1 MADIISSK
9 MADKPEL
16 QQDLAGKVALVTGAS
31 RGIGRAI
38 ALQLASR
45 GASVL
50 GTCSSTASVHHIES
64 IAQEVQELYK
74 SSGHCAPVIVGIA
87 ANVLA
92 QESPLLIAET
102 IENTFD
108 SKLDIVIN
116 NAAYYEFR
124 QMGELDADYVDKLL
138 LGNVHNLIM
147 LMETCFKKGL
157 IQPNSRIVNVS
168 SDTTRTSLPFPEMFV
183 FTCTKAAMESLTR
196 SWSDILS
203 RHETTLG
210 TTVNTLA
217 VGPTATDALL
227 NAPVHLQ
234 TRAAE
239 VLRSGTSVA
248 GGVGHPQDIADIVGL
263 LVSEKSRWINGSV
276 VCATG
281 GLTKIL

>member
-1 MADIISSK
+1 MAGIDSLR
-9 MADKPEL
+9 MVDKPEL

-31 RGIGRAI
+31 RGIGRVI
-38 ALQLASR
+38 AVQLASR

-50 GTCSSTASVHHIES
+50 GTCSSTASVQQIES
-64 IAQEVQELYK
+64 IAQQVQELYK
-74 SSGHCAPVIVGIA
+74 STGHQAPVVVGIA

-92 QESPLLIAET
+92 HESPLPIAET
-102 IENTFD
+102 IEKRFNG
-108 SKLDIVIN
+108 KLDILIN
-116 NAAYYEFR
+116 NAAYCEFR
-124 QMGELDADYVDKLL
+124 QMGELDADYVQKML
-138 LGNVHNLIM
+138 LGNVHSLIM

-157 IQPNSRIVNVS
+157 IQPNSRVVNVS
-168 SDTTRTSLPFPEMFV
+168 SDTTRTNLPFPEMFV

-227 NAPVHLQ
+227 NAPVDLQ

-248 GGVGHPQDIADIVGL
+248 GGVGHPQDIADIAGL

>member
-1 MADIISSK
+1 MADIDSLR
-9 MADKPEL
+9 MANKPEL
-16 QQDLAGKVALVTGAS
+16 QQDLAGKVALW
-31 RGIGRAI
+31 
-38 ALQLASR
+38 
-45 GASVL
+45 SVSGNWSGDSL
-50 GTCSSTASVHHIES
+50 STSKPGSLSPGHLLFNSIE
-64 IAQEVQELYK
+64 K
-74 SSGHCAPVIVGIA
+74 
-87 ANVLA
+87 
-92 QESPLLIAET
+92 
-102 IENTFD
+102 TFD
-108 SKLDIVIN
+108 GKLDILIN
-116 NAAYYEFR
+116 NAAYYDFR
-124 QMGELDADYVDKLL
+124 QMGELDADYVQKLL

-168 SDTTRTSLPFPEMFV
+168 SDTTRTNLPFPQKSVPAPELTDECHSEMFV

-203 RHETTLG
+203 HHETTLG

-227 NAPVHLQ
+227 NAPVDLQ

-248 GGVGHPQDIADIVGL
+248 GGVGHPQDIADIAGL
-263 LVSEKSRWINGSV
+263 LASEKSRWINGSV

-281 GLTKIL
+281 GLIKIL

>member
-1 MADIISSK
+1 MDDMISSK

-31 RGIGRAI
+31 RGIGRVI
-38 ALQLASR
+38 AFQLASR

-64 IAQEVQELYK
+64 LAQEVQELYK

-87 ANVLA
+87 ANILA

-102 IENTFD
+102 IENTFN
-108 SKLDIVIN
+108 SKLDILIN
-116 NAAYYEFR
+116 NAAYYDFR
-124 QMGELDADYVDKLL
+124 RMGELDAD
-138 LGNVHNLIM
+138 
-147 LMETCFKKGL
+147 
-157 IQPNSRIVNVS
+157 
-168 SDTTRTSLPFPEMFV
+168 EMFV

-203 RHETTLG
+203 RHATTLG

-227 NAPVHLQ
+227 NAPAHLQ

-239 VLRSGTSVA
+239 VLRSGTSAA